1 MSFDVLPF
9 AISPI
14 NQKRMLMK
22 TETQTHGK
30 RITSKQR
37 VDLFF
42 SRIIE
47 RQRLEE
53 EYYSAGN
60 AALLPEIENARG
72 RIKDAMDDIG
82 IRV

>member
-1 MSFDVLPF
+1 MK
-9 AISPI
+9 ISRKS
-14 NQKRMLMK
+14 N
-22 TETQTHGK
+22 GK
-30 RITSKQR
+30 RLTSKQR

-53 EYYSAGN
+53 EYYSTGN

-72 RIKDAMDDIG
+72 RIKDAIDDIG